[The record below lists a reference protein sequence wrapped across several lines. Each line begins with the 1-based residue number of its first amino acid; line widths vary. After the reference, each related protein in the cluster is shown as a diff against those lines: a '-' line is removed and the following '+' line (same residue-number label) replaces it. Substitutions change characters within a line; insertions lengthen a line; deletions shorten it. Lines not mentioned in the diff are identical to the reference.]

1 MNTHLSLSEN
11 KTLEVQLELWEEDS
25 CWFDFHISWSRKT
38 DHAGF
43 NFDISIWRFA
53 FYFSI
58 CDNRHWDY
66 DKNTWSTYK
75 GASAD
80 TLTEDD

>member
-11 KTLEVQLELWEEDS
+11 KTLEVQLEFWDS
-25 CWFDFHISWSRKT
+25 DETIFDFSFKWSRRT
-38 DHAGF
+38 DHAGVSL
-43 NFDISIWRFA
+43 DISIWRFS

-66 DKNTWSTYK
+66 EKKQWCVYK
-75 GASAD
+75 GAD
-80 TLTEDD
+80 NGTMTERD

>member
-11 KTLEVQLELWEEDS
+11 KTLEVQLELWDS
-25 CWFDFHISWSRKT
+25 DETIFRFDFQWSRRT
-38 DHAGF
+38 DHAGLNITF
-43 NFDISIWRFA
+43 AIWRFS